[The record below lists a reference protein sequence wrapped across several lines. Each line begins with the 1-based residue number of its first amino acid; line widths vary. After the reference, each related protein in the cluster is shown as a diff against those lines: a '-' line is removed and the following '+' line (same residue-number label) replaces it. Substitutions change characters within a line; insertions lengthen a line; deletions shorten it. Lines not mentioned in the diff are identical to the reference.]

1 MSQHPYAPFMREA
14 GALAERGRWRAA
26 PNPTVGAVLVRDGE
40 VVARGWHAARGEDHA
55 EGACLKDAA
64 ARGVDPA
71 QCTLVV
77 TLEPCNHQGLTPPC
91 TDAVLAA
98 GIRRVVIGMAD
109 VNPEASGGAERLRE
123 AGVEVEMGVLEAECR
138 DLVADF
144 IVWQTTARPYVVLKM
159 AATLD
164 GRIATRSGNA
174 QRISGEESRQRV
186 MALRE
191 GMGLAGGAV
200 LVGGNTFA
208 LDNPQLTARTDTATR
223 QPLAAV
229 ATSRL
234 PGIDAPFH
242 LIQER
247 PQDCVF
253 FSSAAQA
260 ASPNAVA
267 LRARGARI
275 YGLDKAPSGRG
286 LDVEQLL
293 AKLRGDEHCL
303 YVLCEGGAKMG
314 LSLLEQGVV
323 DEFLLHLA
331 PVVLGDEE
339 AKPLF
344 AGRNVDSIEDVLRM
358 RLTGVD
364 ASGGDVR
371 LSFRPER
378 D

>member
-14 GALAERGRWRAA
+14 VALAERGRWRAA

-40 VVARGWHAARGEDHA
+40 VVARGCGEDHA
-55 EGACLKDAA
+55 EVACLKDAA

-344 AGRNVDSIEDVLRM
+344 AGRNDSIEDVLRM

>member
-14 GALAERGRWRAA
+14 VALAERGRWRAA

-55 EGACLKDAA
+55 EVACLKDAA

-77 TLEPCNHQGLTPPC
+77 PLEPCNHQGLTPPC

>member
-1 MSQHPYAPFMREA
+1 M
-14 GALAERGRWRAA
+14 
-26 PNPTVGAVLVRDGE
+26 
-40 VVARGWHAARGEDHA
+40 
-55 EGACLKDAA
+55 
-64 ARGVDPA
+64 
-71 QCTLVV
+71 
-77 TLEPCNHQGLTPPC
+77 
-91 TDAVLAA
+91 
-98 GIRRVVIGMAD
+98 
-109 VNPEASGGAERLRE
+109 
-123 AGVEVEMGVLEAECR
+123 
-138 DLVADF
+138 
-144 IVWQTTARPYVVLKM
+144 
-159 AATLD
+159 
-164 GRIATRSGNA
+164 
-174 QRISGEESRQRV
+174 
-186 MALRE
+186 
-191 GMGLAGGAV
+191 

>member
-14 GALAERGRWRAA
+14 VALAERGRWRAA

-55 EGACLKDAA
+55 EVACLKDAT

>member
-1 MSQHPYAPFMREA
+1 MSESPHAPFMREA
-14 GALAERGRWRAA
+14 LALAEQGRWHVA
-26 PNPTVGAVLVRDGE
+26 PNPTVGAVLVRDGQIA
-40 VVARGWHAARGEDHA
+40 ARGWHAAYGHDHA
-55 EGACLKDAA
+55 EVACLKEAA
-64 ARGVDPA
+64 AHGVNPA

-91 TDAVLAA
+91 TDAILAA
-98 GIRRVVIGMAD
+98 GIRHVVIGMAD
-109 VNPEASGGAERLRE
+109 VNSKASGGAERLRE
-123 AGVEVEMGVLEAECR
+123 AGITVEMGVLEAECR
-138 DLVADF
+138 DLMADF
-144 IVWQTTARPYVVLKM
+144 LVWQTTARPYVVLKM

-164 GRIATRSGNA
+164 GRIATRSGGT
-174 QRISGEESRQRV
+174 QRISGKQSRQQV

-191 GMGLAGGAV
+191 GVGLAGGAV
-200 LVGGNTFA
+200 LVGGNTLA
-208 LDNPQLTARTDTATR
+208 LDNPHLTARTPTATR

-234 PGIDAPFH
+234 PGMVPPFH

-260 ASPNAVA
+260 ASPNAAA
-267 LRARGARI
+267 LKARGARV

-293 AKLRGDEHCL
+293 TTLRADEHCL
-303 YVLCEGGAKMG
+303 YVLCEGGARMG
-314 LSLLEQGVV
+314 FSLLEQGVV

-339 AKPLF
+339 ARPLF
-344 AGRNVDSIEDVLRM
+344 AGRHVDSIEEGLRM
-358 RLTGVD
+358 RLTSIE
-364 ASGGDVR
+364 AEGGDVR
-371 LSFRPER
+371 LNFRPVR

>member
-1 MSQHPYAPFMREA
+1 MNESPYATFMREA
-14 GALAERGRWRAA
+14 LALAEQGRWRAA
-26 PNPTVGAVLVRDGE
+26 PNPTVGAVLVRDGQ
-40 VVARGWHAARGEDHA
+40 VMARGWHAARGCDHA
-55 EGACLKDAA
+55 EVACLKDAA
-64 ARGVDPA
+64 AHGVDPA
-71 QCTLVV
+71 QCTLIV

-98 GIRRVVIGMAD
+98 GIRHVVIGMAD
-109 VNPEASGGAERLRE
+109 ANPAAAGGAQRLRE
-123 AGVEVEMGVLEAECR
+123 AGVTVEMGVLEAECR
-138 DLVADF
+138 DSMADF
-144 IVWQTTARPYVVLKM
+144 LVWQTTARPYVVLKM

-164 GRIATRSGNA
+164 GRTASRSGSA
-174 QRISGEESRQRV
+174 QRISGEQSRQQV

-208 LDNPQLTARTDTATR
+208 LDNPRLTARTATVTR

-234 PGIDAPFH
+234 PGMFPPCH

-260 ASPNAVA
+260 VSPNAVA
-267 LRARGARI
+267 LKARGARV

-293 AKLRGDEHCL
+293 TTLRTDEHCL
-303 YVLCEGGAKMG
+303 YVLCEGGAQLG
-314 LSLLEQGVV
+314 LSLLQQGMV

-344 AGRNVDSIEDVLRM
+344 AGRHVESIEEGLCM
-358 RLTGVD
+358 RLTSLD
-364 ASGGDVR
+364 TAGGDVR
-371 LSFRPER
+371 LSFRPVR

>member
-1 MSQHPYAPFMREA
+1 MNEHPYAAFMREA
-14 GALAERGRWRAA
+14 VALAEQGRWRAA
-26 PNPTVGAVLVRDGE
+26 PNPTVGALLVRNGE
-40 VVARGWHAARGEDHA
+40 VVARGWHAAHGQDHA
-55 EGACLKDAA
+55 EVACLKYAA
-64 ARGVDPA
+64 AHGVDPA
-71 QCTLVV
+71 ECTLVV

-91 TDAVLAA
+91 ADAVLQA
-98 GIRRVVIGMAD
+98 GIRHVVIGMAD
-109 VNPEASGGAERLRE
+109 VNPDASGGAERLRE
-123 AGVEVEMGVLEAECR
+123 AGIQVEMGVLEKECR

-144 IVWQTTARPYVVLKM
+144 IIWQTTARPYVVLKM

-174 QRISGEESRQRV
+174 QRITGEESRRRV

-200 LVGGNTFA
+200 LVGGNTFV
-208 LDNPQLTARTDTATR
+208 LDNPQLTARTDTARR

-234 PGIDAPFH
+234 PGIDAPFQ

-267 LRARGARI
+267 LRAKGARI

-293 AKLRGDEHCL
+293 ARLRGDEHCL

-344 AGRNVDSIEDVLRM
+344 AGRNVDSIEDALHM
-358 RLTGVD
+358 RLTGMD
-364 ASGGDVR
+364 ASDGDVR
-371 LSFRPER
+371 LRFRPVR